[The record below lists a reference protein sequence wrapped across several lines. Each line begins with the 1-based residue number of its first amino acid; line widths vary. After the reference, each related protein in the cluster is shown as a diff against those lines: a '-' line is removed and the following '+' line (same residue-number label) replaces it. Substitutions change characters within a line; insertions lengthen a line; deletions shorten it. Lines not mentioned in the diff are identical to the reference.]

1 MIGQL
6 RGILMSK
13 QPPALMLDVQGV
25 GYELDAPMTT
35 FYDLP
40 KEGEEL
46 MLHTHLV
53 VREDAQLL
61 FGFSTENQ
69 RNLFR
74 HLLKISGI
82 GPRVGLAILSGL
94 SVKEFRL
101 CINGEDV
108 VRLTKVPGIGRKT
121 AERVIL
127 ELRGKQLPGMSAD
140 DDAAIAGSVDDIRA
154 DAISALTALGYR
166 AKDAEKV
173 IGQLA
178 DQSETGKTLSSESLI
193 RHALQALSGGSR

>member
-6 RGILMSK
+6 RGILLSK
-13 QPPALMLDVQGV
+13 QPPALMLNVQGV
-25 GYELDAPMTT
+25 GYELEAPMTT

-40 KEGEEL
+40 QEGAEL

-74 HLLKISGI
+74 HLLRISGI

-94 SVKEFRL
+94 SVQEFRL
-101 CINGEDV
+101 CINSEDV

-127 ELRGKQLPGMSAD
+127 ELRGKQLPGMAGD
-140 DDAAIAGSVDDIRA
+140 EDAVASSTGDDIRT

-166 AKDAEKV
+166 EKDAEKV
-173 IGQLA
+173 IANLA
-178 DQSETGKTLSSESLI
+178 DQSAVGEILSSESLI
-193 RHALQALSGGSR
+193 RQALQAMSGGSR

>member
-6 RGILMSK
+6 RGILLSK
-13 QPPALMLDVQGV
+13 QPPALMLNVQGV
-25 GYELDAPMTT
+25 GYELEAPMTT

-40 KEGEEL
+40 QEGAEL

-74 HLLKISGI
+74 HLLRISGI

-94 SVKEFRL
+94 SVQEFRL
-101 CINGEDV
+101 CINSEDV

-127 ELRGKQLPGMSAD
+127 ELRGKQLPGMAD
-140 DDAAIAGSVDDIRA
+140 DEDEPVTGSTDDLRT

-166 AKDAEKV
+166 PKDAEKV

-178 DQSETGKTLSSESLI
+178 DQSGVGEELSSESLI
-193 RHALQALSGGSR
+193 RQALQAMSGGAR

>member
-6 RGILMSK
+6 RVSLLSK
-13 QPPALMLDVQGV
+13 QTPALMLIVQGV
-25 GYELDAPMTT
+25 GYELEAPMTT

-40 KEGEEL
+40 QEGTEL

-74 HLLKISGI
+74 HLLRISGI

-94 SVKEFRL
+94 SVQEFRL
-101 CINGEDV
+101 CINSEDV
-108 VRLTKVPGIGRKT
+108 LRLTKVPGIGRKT

-127 ELRGKQLPGMSAD
+127 ELRGKQLPGM
-140 DDAAIAGSVDDIRA
+140 AGDEDTAVTGSTDDIRT
-154 DAISALTALGYR
+154 DAVSALTALGYR

-173 IGQLA
+173 VGQLS
-178 DQSETGKTLSSESLI
+178 DQSGVGERLSSESLI
-193 RHALQALSGGSR
+193 RQALQAMSGGSR

>member
-40 KEGEEL
+40 QEGSEL

-140 DDAAIAGSVDDIRA
+140 DDVAVAGSVDDIRA
-154 DAISALTALGYR
+154 DAVSALTALGYR

-178 DQSETGKTLSSESLI
+178 DQHDGSEELSSESLI
-193 RHALQALSGGSR
+193 RQALQALSGGSR

>member
-40 KEGEEL
+40 KEGSEL

-101 CINGEDV
+101 CINGEDI

-140 DDAAIAGSVDDIRA
+140 DDVVVAGSVEDIRA

-173 IGQLA
+173 VGQLA
-178 DQSETGKTLSSESLI
+178 DQYDAGEVLSSESLI
-193 RHALQALSGGSR
+193 RQALQALSGGSR

>member
-6 RGILMSK
+6 RGILLSK

-25 GYELDAPMTT
+25 GYELEAPMTT

-40 KEGEEL
+40 REGVEL

-74 HLLKISGI
+74 HLLRISGI

-140 DDAAIAGSVDDIRA
+140 EDVAVAGSTDEIRA

-178 DQSETGKTLSSESLI
+178 DQSDASEALSSESLI
-193 RHALQALSGGSR
+193 RQALQSMSGGSR

>member
-6 RGILMSK
+6 RGILLSK
-13 QPPALMLDVQGV
+13 QPPALMMNVQGV
-25 GYELDAPMTT
+25 GYELEAQMTT
-35 FYDLP
+35 FYELP
-40 KEGEEL
+40 QEGTEL

-74 HLLKISGI
+74 HLLRISGI

-94 SVKEFRL
+94 SVQEFRL
-101 CINGEDV
+101 CINSEDV

-127 ELRGKQLPGMSAD
+127 ELRGKQLPGMAGD
-140 DDAAIAGSVDDIRA
+140 EDAAVTGSTDDIRT
-154 DAISALTALGYR
+154 DAVSALTALGYR

-173 IGQLA
+173 VGQLS
-178 DQSETGKTLSSESLI
+178 DQSGVGERLSSESLI
-193 RHALQALSGGSR
+193 RQALQAMSGGSR

>member
-6 RGILMSK
+6 RGILLSK
-13 QPPALMLDVQGV
+13 QAPALMLDVQGV

-40 KEGEEL
+40 QEGSEL

-61 FGFSTENQ
+61 FGISTENQ

-101 CINGEDV
+101 CINGEDI

-127 ELRGKQLPGMSAD
+127 ELRGKQLPGMSPD
-140 DDAAIAGSVDDIRA
+140 DDVAVAGSDDDVRN
-154 DAISALTALGYR
+154 DAISALAALGYR
-166 AKDAEKV
+166 EKDAEKV
-173 IGQLA
+173 VGKLA
-178 DQSETGKTLSSESLI
+178 DQLDAGEAMTSESLI
-193 RHALQALSGGSR
+193 RLALQTMSGGSR

>member
-6 RGILMSK
+6 RGILLSK

-40 KEGEEL
+40 KEGSEL

-140 DDAAIAGSVDDIRA
+140 DDVALAGSVDDVRT
-154 DAISALTALGYR
+154 DAVSALTALGYR
-166 AKDAEKV
+166 EKDAEKV

-178 DQSETGKTLSSESLI
+178 DQSDAGETMTSESLI
-193 RHALQALSGGSR
+193 RQALQAMSGGSR

>member
-6 RGILMSK
+6 RGILLSK

-40 KEGEEL
+40 KEGAEL

-69 RNLFR
+69 RDLFR

-140 DDAAIAGSVDDIRA
+140 EDVAIAGSSDEIRT

-178 DQSETGKTLSSESLI
+178 DQSDGSEGLSSESLI
-193 RHALQALSGGSR
+193 RQALQAMSGGSR

>member
-6 RGILMSK
+6 RGILLSK
-13 QPPALMLDVQGV
+13 QPPALMLNVQGV
-25 GYELDAPMTT
+25 GYELEAPMTT

-40 KEGEEL
+40 QEGTEL

-74 HLLKISGI
+74 HLLRISGI

-94 SVKEFRL
+94 SVQEFRL
-101 CINGEDV
+101 CINSEDV

-121 AERVIL
+121 AERVVL
-127 ELRGKQLPGMSAD
+127 ELRGKQLPGMAGDEDAVVTGSTD
-140 DDAAIAGSVDDIRA
+140 DVRTDAV
-154 DAISALTALGYR
+154 SALTALGYR

-178 DQSETGKTLSSESLI
+178 DQSTADEALSSESLI
-193 RHALQALSGGSR
+193 RQALQAMSGGSR

>member
-40 KEGEEL
+40 QEGSEL

-74 HLLKISGI
+74 YLLKISGI
-82 GPRVGLAILSGL
+82 GPRVGLAILSAL

-101 CINGEDV
+101 CINGEDL
-108 VRLTKVPGIGRKT
+108 VRMTKVPGIGRKT
-121 AERVIL
+121 AERIVL
-127 ELRGKQLPGMSAD
+127 ELRGKQLLGLSAED
-140 DDAAIAGSVDDIRA
+140 DLAVSSGTDEIRM

-166 AKDAEKV
+166 EKDAEKV
-173 IGQLA
+173 IGKLTEQA
-178 DQSETGKTLSSESLI
+178 DDSQPLSSELLI
-193 RHALQALSGGSR
+193 RQALQSMSGGSR

>member
-6 RGILMSK
+6 RGILLSK
-13 QPPALMLDVQGV
+13 QPPALMLNVQGV
-25 GYELDAPMTT
+25 GYELEAPMTT

-40 KEGEEL
+40 QEGAEL
-46 MLHTHLV
+46 ILHTHLV

-61 FGFSTENQ
+61 FGFSTQNQ

-74 HLLKISGI
+74 HLLRISGI

-94 SVKEFRL
+94 SVQEFRL
-101 CINGEDV
+101 CINSEDV

-127 ELRGKQLPGMSAD
+127 ELRGKQLPGMAGD
-140 DDAAIAGSVDDIRA
+140 EDAVASSTNDDIRT

-166 AKDAEKV
+166 EKDAEK
-173 IGQLA
+173 IIAKLA
-178 DQSETGKTLSSESLI
+178 DQSAVGETLSSESLI
-193 RHALQALSGGSR
+193 RQALQAMSGGSR

>member
-6 RGILMSK
+6 HGILLSK
-13 QPPALMLDVQGV
+13 QPPALMLNVQGV
-25 GYELDAPMTT
+25 GYELEAPMTT

-40 KEGEEL
+40 QEGSEL

-94 SVKEFRL
+94 SVTEFRL
-101 CINGEDV
+101 CINCEDV
-108 VRLTKVPGIGRKT
+108 VRLTRVPGIGRKT

-127 ELRGKQLPGMSAD
+127 ELRGNQLPGMSGD
-140 DDAAIAGSVDDIRA
+140 EDAVVAGGSDEVRA

-178 DQSETGKTLSSESLI
+178 DQSDAAEKLSSESLI
-193 RHALQALSGGSR
+193 RQALQAMSGGSR

>member
-6 RGILMSK
+6 RGILLSK

-40 KEGEEL
+40 EEGSEL

-94 SVKEFRL
+94 SVNEFRL
-101 CINGEDV
+101 CVNGEDV

-127 ELRGKQLPGMSAD
+127 ELRGKQLPGMFVDDDIAVAGSAD
-140 DDAAIAGSVDDIRA
+140 EIRN

-173 IGQLA
+173 INQLA
-178 DQSETGKTLSSESLI
+178 DQSDASEAFSSELLI
-193 RHALQALSGGSR
+193 RQALQSMSGGSR

>member
-6 RGILMSK
+6 RGILLSK
-13 QPPALMLDVQGV
+13 QPPALMLNVQGV
-25 GYELDAPMTT
+25 GYELEAPMTT

-40 KEGEEL
+40 QEGAEL
-46 MLHTHLV
+46 ILHTHLV

-74 HLLKISGI
+74 HLLRITGI

-94 SVKEFRL
+94 SVQEFRL
-101 CINGEDV
+101 CINSEDV

-127 ELRGKQLPGMSAD
+127 ELRGKQLPGMAGD
-140 DDAAIAGSVDDIRA
+140 EDAVATSTNDDIRT

-166 AKDAEKV
+166 EKDAEK
-173 IGQLA
+173 IIAKLA
-178 DQSETGKTLSSESLI
+178 DQSAVGETLSSESLI
-193 RHALQALSGGSR
+193 RQALQAMSGGSR

>member
-6 RGILMSK
+6 RGILLTK

-25 GYELDAPMTT
+25 GYELEAPMAT

-40 KEGEEL
+40 AEGAEL

-69 RNLFR
+69 RDLFR

-94 SVKEFRL
+94 SVSEFRS
-101 CINGEDV
+101 CINSEDV

-121 AERVIL
+121 AERVVL
-127 ELRGKQLPGMSAD
+127 ELRGKPLPGMAADDAVATVGSAD
-140 DDAAIAGSVDDIRA
+140 EFRG
-154 DAISALTALGYR
+154 DAIGALTALGYR
-166 AKDAEKV
+166 PKEAEKV
-173 IGQLA
+173 VSQLIDQA
-178 DQSETGKTLSSESLI
+178 DSSEALI
-193 RHALQALSGGSR
+193 KMALQAMSGGGR

>member
-6 RGILMSK
+6 RGILLSK
-13 QPPALMLDVQGV
+13 QPPALMLNVQGV
-25 GYELDAPMTT
+25 GYELEAPMTT

-40 KEGEEL
+40 QEGTEL

-74 HLLKISGI
+74 HLLRISGI

-94 SVKEFRL
+94 SVQEFRL
-101 CINGEDV
+101 CINSEDV

-127 ELRGKQLPGMSAD
+127 ELRGKQLPGM
-140 DDAAIAGSVDDIRA
+140 AGDEEEAVTGSTDDIRT
-154 DAISALTALGYR
+154 DAVSALTALGYR

-173 IGQLA
+173 VGQLS
-178 DQSETGKTLSSESLI
+178 DQSGVGERLSSESLI
-193 RHALQALSGGSR
+193 RQALQAMSGGSR

>member
-6 RGILMSK
+6 RGILLSK

-40 KEGEEL
+40 KEGAEL

-127 ELRGKQLPGMSAD
+127 ELRGKELPGMSAD
-140 DDAAIAGSVDDIRA
+140 EDVAIAGSSNGIRS

-178 DQSETGKTLSSESLI
+178 DQSDGSEGLSSESLI
-193 RHALQALSGGSR
+193 RQALQAMSGGPR

>member
-6 RGILMSK
+6 RGILLSK
-13 QPPALMLDVQGV
+13 QPPALMLNVQGV
-25 GYELDAPMTT
+25 GYELEAPMTT

-40 KEGEEL
+40 QEGTEL

-74 HLLKISGI
+74 HLLRISGI

-94 SVKEFRL
+94 SVQEFRL
-101 CINGEDV
+101 CINSEDV

-127 ELRGKQLPGMSAD
+127 ELRGKQLPGMAGD
-140 DDAAIAGSVDDIRA
+140 EDAAVAGSTNDIRT
-154 DAISALTALGYR
+154 DAVSALTALGYR

-173 IGQLA
+173 VGQLS
-178 DQSETGKTLSSESLI
+178 DQSEVGERLSSESLI
-193 RHALQALSGGSR
+193 RQALQAMSGGSR

>member
-6 RGILMSK
+6 RGVLLSK
-13 QPPALMLDVQGV
+13 QPPALMLNVQGV
-25 GYELDAPMTT
+25 GYELEAPMTT

-40 KEGEEL
+40 QEGTEL

-74 HLLKISGI
+74 HLLRISGI

-94 SVKEFRL
+94 SVQEFRL
-101 CINGEDV
+101 CINSEDV

-127 ELRGKQLPGMSAD
+127 ELRGKQLPGMAGD
-140 DDAAIAGSVDDIRA
+140 EEAAVSGSTDDIRA
-154 DAISALTALGYR
+154 DAVSALTALGYR
-166 AKDAEKV
+166 EKDAEKV

-178 DQSETGKTLSSESLI
+178 DQSGADEKLSSESLI
-193 RHALQALSGGSR
+193 RQALQAMSGGSR

>member
-6 RGILMSK
+6 RGILLSK

-40 KEGEEL
+40 VEGTEM
-46 MLHTHLV
+46 MLYTHLV

-101 CINGEDV
+101 CISGEDI

-127 ELRGKQLPGMSAD
+127 ELRGKQLPGMSGD
-140 DDAAIAGSVDDIRA
+140 DDVVTAGSSDGIRI

-166 AKDAEKV
+166 EKDAEKT

-178 DQSETGKTLSSESLI
+178 DKAAGSDMTSESLI
-193 RHALQALSGGSR
+193 RQALQAMSGGSR

>member
-6 RGILMSK
+6 HGILLSK
-13 QPPALMLDVQGV
+13 QPPALMLNVQGV
-25 GYELDAPMTT
+25 GYELEAPMTT

-40 KEGEEL
+40 QEGSEL

-94 SVKEFRL
+94 SVTEFRL
-101 CINGEDV
+101 CINCEDV
-108 VRLTKVPGIGRKT
+108 VRLTRVPGIGRKT

-127 ELRGKQLPGMSAD
+127 ELRGKQLPGMSGD
-140 DDAAIAGSVDDIRA
+140 EDAAVAGGSDEVRA

-178 DQSETGKTLSSESLI
+178 DQSDAAEKLSSESLI
-193 RHALQALSGGSR
+193 RQALQAMSGGSR

>member
-40 KEGEEL
+40 QEGSEL

-74 HLLKISGI
+74 YLLKISGI
-82 GPRVGLAILSGL
+82 GPRVGLAILSSL

-101 CINGEDV
+101 CINGEDI

-140 DDAAIAGSVDDIRA
+140 DDVAAAGGVDDVRA
-154 DAISALTALGYR
+154 DAISALAALGYR
-166 AKDAEKV
+166 EKDAEKV

-178 DQSETGKTLSSESLI
+178 DKSDAVEALSSESLI
-193 RHALQALSGGSR
+193 RQALQALSGGSR

>member
-6 RGILMSK
+6 RGILLSK

-40 KEGEEL
+40 EEGSEL

-94 SVKEFRL
+94 SVNEFRL
-101 CINGEDV
+101 CVNGEDV

-127 ELRGKQLPGMSAD
+127 ELRGKQLPGMSVDGDTAV
-140 DDAAIAGSVDDIRA
+140 AGSVDEIRN

-166 AKDAEKV
+166 IKDAEKV
-173 IGQLA
+173 INQLA
-178 DQSETGKTLSSESLI
+178 DQSDASEALSSEFLI
-193 RHALQALSGGSR
+193 RQALQSMSGGSR

>member
-6 RGILMSK
+6 RGILMFK
-13 QPPALMLDVQGV
+13 QPPALILDVQGV

-40 KEGEEL
+40 KEGAEL

-140 DDAAIAGSVDDIRA
+140 DDVDVAGSSDDMRA

-166 AKDAEKV
+166 AKDAEKA

-178 DQSETGKTLSSESLI
+178 DQSEGSEGMSSESLI
-193 RHALQALSGGSR
+193 RQALQAMSGGAR

>member
-6 RGILMSK
+6 HGILLSK
-13 QPPALMLDVQGV
+13 QPPALMLNVQGV
-25 GYELDAPMTT
+25 GYELEAPMTT

-40 KEGEEL
+40 QEGSEL

-94 SVKEFRL
+94 SVTEFRL
-101 CINGEDV
+101 CINCEDV
-108 VRLTKVPGIGRKT
+108 VRLTRVPGIGRKT

-127 ELRGKQLPGMSAD
+127 ELRGKQLPGMSGDEDAIVAGGSD
-140 DDAAIAGSVDDIRA
+140 DVRA

-178 DQSETGKTLSSESLI
+178 DQSDAAEKLSSESLI
-193 RHALQALSGGSR
+193 RQALQTMSGGSR

>member
-6 RGILMSK
+6 RGILLSK
-13 QPPALMLDVQGV
+13 QPPALMLNVQGV
-25 GYELDAPMTT
+25 GYELEAPMTT

-40 KEGEEL
+40 QEGAEL
-46 MLHTHLV
+46 ILHTHLV

-74 HLLKISGI
+74 HLLRISGI

-94 SVKEFRL
+94 SVQEFRL
-101 CINGEDV
+101 CINSEDV

-127 ELRGKQLPGMSAD
+127 ELRGKQLPGMAGD
-140 DDAAIAGSVDDIRA
+140 EDAVASSTNDDIRT

-166 AKDAEKV
+166 EKDAEK
-173 IGQLA
+173 IIAKLA
-178 DQSETGKTLSSESLI
+178 DQSAVGETLSSETLI
-193 RHALQALSGGSR
+193 RQALQAMSGGSR

>member
-6 RGILMSK
+6 RGILLSK
-13 QPPALMLDVQGV
+13 QPPALMLNVQGV
-25 GYELDAPMTT
+25 GYELEAPMTT

-40 KEGEEL
+40 QEGAEL
-46 MLHTHLV
+46 ILHTHLV

-74 HLLKISGI
+74 HLLRISGI

-94 SVKEFRL
+94 SVLEFRL
-101 CINGEDV
+101 CINSEDV

-127 ELRGKQLPGMSAD
+127 ELRGKQLPGM
-140 DDAAIAGSVDDIRA
+140 AGDEDTVATSTNDDIRT

-166 AKDAEKV
+166 EKDAEK
-173 IGQLA
+173 IIAKLA
-178 DQSETGKTLSSESLI
+178 DQSAVGETLSSESLI
-193 RHALQALSGGSR
+193 RQALQAMSGGSR

>member
-6 RGILMSK
+6 RGILLSK

-40 KEGEEL
+40 EEGSEL

-94 SVKEFRL
+94 SVNEFRL
-101 CINGEDV
+101 CVNGEDV

-127 ELRGKQLPGMSAD
+127 ELRGKQLPGMSVDGDTAV
-140 DDAAIAGSVDDIRA
+140 AGSVDEIRN

-166 AKDAEKV
+166 IKDAEKV
-173 IGQLA
+173 INQLA
-178 DQSETGKTLSSESLI
+178 DQSDATEALSSEFLI
-193 RHALQALSGGSR
+193 RQALQSMSGGSR

>member
-6 RGILMSK
+6 RGILLSK
-13 QPPALMLDVQGV
+13 QPPALMLNVQGV
-25 GYELDAPMTT
+25 GYELEAPMTT

-40 KEGEEL
+40 QEGAEL

-74 HLLKISGI
+74 HLLRISGI

-94 SVKEFRL
+94 SVQEFRL
-101 CINGEDV
+101 CINSEDV

-127 ELRGKQLPGMSAD
+127 ELRGKQLPGMAGD
-140 DDAAIAGSVDDIRA
+140 EDAVDSSTGDDIRT

-166 AKDAEKV
+166 EKDAEKV
-173 IGQLA
+173 IANLA
-178 DQSETGKTLSSESLI
+178 DQSAVGEILSSESLI
-193 RHALQALSGGSR
+193 RQALQAMSGGSR

>member
-6 RGILMSK
+6 RGILLSK
-13 QPPALMLDVQGV
+13 QPPALMLNVQGV
-25 GYELDAPMTT
+25 GYELEAPMTT

-40 KEGEEL
+40 QEGAEL
-46 MLHTHLV
+46 ILHTHLV

-74 HLLKISGI
+74 HLLRISGI

-94 SVKEFRL
+94 SVQEFRL
-101 CINGEDV
+101 CINSEDV

-127 ELRGKQLPGMSAD
+127 ELRGKQVPGMAGD
-140 DDAAIAGSVDDIRA
+140 EDAVASSTNDDIRT

-166 AKDAEKV
+166 EKDAEK
-173 IGQLA
+173 IIAKLA
-178 DQSETGKTLSSESLI
+178 DQSAVGETLSSETLI
-193 RHALQALSGGSR
+193 RQALQAMSGGSR

>member
-6 RGILMSK
+6 HGILLSK
-13 QPPALMLDVQGV
+13 QPPALMLNVQGV
-25 GYELDAPMTT
+25 GYELEAPMTT

-40 KEGEEL
+40 QEGSEL

-94 SVKEFRL
+94 SVTEFRL
-101 CINGEDV
+101 CINCEDV
-108 VRLTKVPGIGRKT
+108 VRLTRVPGIGRKT

-127 ELRGKQLPGMSAD
+127 ELRGKQLPGMSGD
-140 DDAAIAGSVDDIRA
+140 EDAVVAGGSDEVRA

-178 DQSETGKTLSSESLI
+178 DQSDAAEKLSSESLI
-193 RHALQALSGGSR
+193 RQALQTMSGGSR

>member
-1 MIGQL
+1 MVID
-6 RGILMSK
+6 I
-13 QPPALMLDVQGV
+13 AGV
-25 GYELDAPMTT
+25 GYEVEAPLNV

-40 KEGEEL
+40 EIGQPVVIL
-46 MLHTHLV
+46 THLSIK
-53 VREDAQLL
+53 DDSHTLY
-61 FGFSTENQ
+61 GFSSEAQ
-69 RNLFR
+69 RTLFR
-74 HLLKISGI
+74 QLLKISGI

-140 DDAAIAGSVDDIRA
+140 DDVAAGSVDDVRA

-178 DQSETGKTLSSESLI
+178 DQHDGSEELSSESLI
-193 RHALQALSGGSR
+193 RQALQALSGGSR

>member
-40 KEGEEL
+40 KEGTEL

-140 DDAAIAGSVDDIRA
+140 DDVAVAGSVDDVRA

-178 DQSETGKTLSSESLI
+178 DQHEGSEELSSESLI
-193 RHALQALSGGSR
+193 RQALQALSGGSR

>member
-6 RGILMSK
+6 RGILLSK

-40 KEGEEL
+40 KEGAEL

-127 ELRGKQLPGMSAD
+127 ELRGKQLPGMSGD
-140 DDAAIAGSVDDIRA
+140 EDLAIAGSSDDIRI
-154 DAISALTALGYR
+154 DAVSALTALGYR

-178 DQSETGKTLSSESLI
+178 DQADGSEGLSSESLI
-193 RHALQALSGGSR
+193 RQALQAMSGGSR

>member
-6 RGILMSK
+6 RGILLFK
-13 QPPALMLDVQGV
+13 QPPALILDVQGV

-40 KEGEEL
+40 KEGGEL

-74 HLLKISGI
+74 TLLKISGI

-127 ELRGKQLPGMSAD
+127 ELRGKQLPGMSD
-140 DDAAIAGSVDDIRA
+140 DEEVAAAGSSDEMRA

-178 DQSETGKTLSSESLI
+178 DQSDGSQGMSSESLI
-193 RHALQALSGGSR
+193 RQALQAMSGGAR